1 MGRLSL
7 GLDGPWI
14 RTIPISPD
22 SFFPSLLGKN
32 KKEKKRY
39 GTTTESSLVV
49 VLETLA
55 ATPVAAAPPPPA
67 AVPAS
72 PRLGNPSPHSIH
84 LHSPISP
91 APACSSPLLLR
102 IRRPPLLVDLASW
115 YGIEIA
121 KWCLHPCWLGLG
133 GRFFWGA
140 WWLIWW

>member
-67 AVPAS
+67 AVPPHLAS
-72 PRLGNPSPHSIH
+72 VIPRLTPSI
-84 LHSPISP
+84 PIPQSLR
-91 APACSSPLLLR
+91 LLLAVVR
-102 IRRPPLLVDLASW
+102 YSYEFAALLYLLIWPLGMELRSRNGASILAGWAWVVDFF
-115 YGIEIA
+115 GV
-121 KWCLHPCWLGLG
+121 LG
-133 GRFFWGA
+133 G
-140 WWLIWW
+140 